1 MNTFEAIRDDQCP
14 DIQQRQPTARK
25 DDARKWKRRL
35 AKALHIM
42 SICIAGGVSLALTI
56 VLTLLAMTEPM
67 V

>member
-42 SICIAGGVSLALTI
+42 SICIAGGGFPCADDCI
-56 VLTLLAMTEPM
+56 DFAGND
-67 V
+67 